1 MPALEIRPGA
11 RTVESFVVPVPRIR
25 RLAACCL
32 GLFALTAARAQ
43 IASPPPSL
51 YGEVK
56 GTTYVAPGAR
66 FRMTIPVLPE
76 LGGQIHDTENVV
88 TFDDPVSTHVSV
100 ACFPLD
106 LSNKWEFDTRGTRD
120 YLEYFFKEFVFPDF
134 AQRFPGSANE
144 ASLYSPQLRD
154 GALFVFSL
162 LPGGSAFESR
172 TSVLESAPASPAV
185 AKRGTLL
192 FVQNGCIFILTAE
205 LAERVTQRSA
215 FQKTPAQENEILRAR
230 LVELANRLQ
239 VPTPKPARPAR

>member
-1 MPALEIRPGA
+1 MPALEIRPRA
-11 RTVESFVVPVPRIR
+11 STFQSFVVLVPRIR

-32 GLFALTAARAQ
+32 GLLALTAARAQ
-43 IASPPPSL
+43 VATPPPSL
-51 YGEVK
+51 YGEIK
-56 GTTYVAPGAR
+56 GTTYVSPGAR

-106 LSNKWEFDTRGTRD
+106 LSNKWELDTRGIRE

-134 AQRFPGSANE
+134 AQRFPGSTNE

-172 TSVLESAPASPAV
+172 ASVLDTPVSAPAV

-192 FVQNGCIFILTAE
+192 FVQNNSIFILTSE

-215 FQKTPAQENEILRAR
+215 FQKTPEQENEILRAR
-230 LVELANRLQ
+230 LVELANRIQ
-239 VPTPKPARPAR
+239 VPKPIGSSR

>member
-1 MPALEIRPGA
+1 MPALEIRA
-11 RTVESFVVPVPRIR
+11 RARKVKSFVVSATRIR
-25 RLAACCL
+25 HLATCCL
-32 GLFALTAARAQ
+32 GLLVFTPTRAQ
-43 IASPPPSL
+43 VATPPPSL
-51 YGEVK
+51 YGEIK
-56 GTTYVAPGAR
+56 GTTYLAPGNR

-106 LSNKWEFDTRGTRD
+106 LSNKWELDTRGIRD
-120 YLEYFFKEFVFPDF
+120 YLEFFFKEFVFPDF
-134 AQRFPGSANE
+134 AQRFPGSTNE

-172 TSVLESAPASPAV
+172 ASVLDAPASGPAV

-192 FVQNGCIFILTAE
+192 FVQNNSIFILTAE

-215 FQKTPAQENEILRAR
+215 FQKTPEQENEILRGR
-230 LVELANRLQ
+230 LVELANRIQ
-239 VPTPKPARPAR
+239 VPKTIGAAR

>member
-1 MPALEIRPGA
+1 LLALA
-11 RTVESFVVPVPRIR
+11 
-25 RLAACCL
+25 
-32 GLFALTAARAQ
+32 AARAQ
-43 IASPPPSL
+43 VATPPPTL
-51 YGEVK
+51 YGDIK

-88 TFDDPVSTHVSV
+88 TFDDTVNTHVSV

-106 LSNKWEFDTRGTRD
+106 LSHKWELETRGIRD
-120 YLEYFFKEFVFPDF
+120 YLEYFFKEFVSPDF
-134 AQRFPGSANE
+134 AQRFPGSTNE

-162 LPGGSAFESR
+162 LPGGSAFEAR
-172 TSVLESAPASPAV
+172 ASVLDAPASAPAI

-192 FVQNGCIFILTAE
+192 CVQNGSIFILTAE

-215 FQKTPAQENEILRAR
+215 FQKTPEQENEILRAR
-230 LVELANRLQ
+230 LVELANRIQ
-239 VPTPKPARPAR
+239 IPKQIGASR

>member
-1 MPALEIRPGA
+1 MPALEIPLRA
-11 RTVESFVVPVPRIR
+11 RTFCHLVVFPPCIR
-25 RLAACCL
+25 RLAAFCF
-32 GLFALTAARAQ
+32 GLLAFAAARAQ
-43 IASPPPSL
+43 VATPPPTL

-76 LGGQIHDTENVV
+76 LGGQIRDTENVV
-88 TFDDPVSTHVSV
+88 TFDDPVSTHVSI

-106 LSNKWEFDTRGTRD
+106 LSNKWELETRGIRD

-134 AQRFPGSANE
+134 AQRFPGSTNE

-162 LPGGSAFESR
+162 LPGGSAFEARS
-172 TSVLESAPASPAV
+172 SVLEGPVNGPAV

-192 FVQNGCIFILTAE
+192 FVQNNNIFILTAE

-215 FQKTPAQENEILRAR
+215 FQKTPEQENEILRSR
-230 LVELANRLQ
+230 LVELANRIQL
-239 VPTPKPARPAR
+239 PKPSGAAR

>member
-1 MPALEIRPGA
+1 MPALEIRPRA
-11 RTVESFVVPVPRIR
+11 ATFSVFVVPVLRIR

-32 GLFALTAARAQ
+32 GLLAVTAASAQ
-43 IASPPPSL
+43 VATPPPSL
-51 YGEVK
+51 YGEIK

-66 FRMTIPVLPE
+66 FRITIPVLPE
-76 LGGQIHDTENVV
+76 LGGKIHDTENVV
-88 TFDDPVSTHVSV
+88 TFDDPLSTHVSV

-106 LSNKWEFDTRGTRD
+106 LSNKWELDTRGIRE

-134 AQRFPGSANE
+134 AQRFPGSSNE

-162 LPGGSAFESR
+162 LPGGSAFEAR
-172 TSVLESAPASPAV
+172 ANVLDTPAGAPAV

-192 FVQNGCIFILTAE
+192 FVQNNCIFILTSE

-215 FQKTPAQENEILRAR
+215 FQKTPEQENEILRAR
-230 LVELANRLQ
+230 LVELANRIQ
-239 VPTPKPARPAR
+239 VPKPIGTPR